1 MMILLTTN
9 DLLNL
14 VDKSEDSDLVKLRNI
29 KILKEFEVSNA
40 ESTTNGIRL
49 YFRNHNPIELKG
61 VTMLQLFRPNH
72 N

>member
-1 MMILLTTN
+1 MLLLTTN

-14 VDKSEDSDLVKLRNI
+14 VDKSEDNENIKLKNI

-40 ESTTNGIRL
+40 ESIINGVRL

-61 VTMLQLFRPNH
+61 ISMLQLFKPNY

>member
-1 MMILLTTN
+1 MLLLTTN

-14 VDKSEDSDLVKLRNI
+14 VDKSEDTENIKLKNI
-29 KILKEFEVSNA
+29 KILKEYEVSNA
-40 ESTTNGIRL
+40 ESITNGVRL

-61 VTMLQLFRPNH
+61 VTMLQLFKPNY